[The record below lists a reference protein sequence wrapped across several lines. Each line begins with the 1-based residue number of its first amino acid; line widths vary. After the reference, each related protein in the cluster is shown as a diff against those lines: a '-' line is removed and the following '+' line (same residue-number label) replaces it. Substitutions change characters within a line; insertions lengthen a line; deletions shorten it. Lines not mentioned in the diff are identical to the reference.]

1 MGEACAKIHELFRDR
16 HRFSFPYREDEIP
29 DNGIYALFEEGE
41 EAHGNDRIVRF
52 GTHRGEGHLPG
63 RIEEHFVTENK
74 DRSIFRKNI
83 GRALLN
89 REDDPFLEDWNL
101 DLTSRAMREKHE
113 DRIDLEKQKQVE
125 GQVTDCIQHNFS
137 FSVLEVADAAN
148 RDQLESRLIAT
159 VSLCRAC
166 GPSESWLGRWSPK
179 RKIRENGL
187 WQEQHV
193 RDRELAVETA
203 EDFPGSGTSSG

>member
-1 MGEACAKIHELFRDR
+1 MDEACEKIHEIFRDR
-16 HRFSFPYREDEIP
+16 HRFGFPYQDSEIP
-29 DNGIYALFEEGE
+29 DNGIHALFEQGE
-41 EAHGNDRIVRF
+41 EAHGGDRIVRF
-52 GTHRGEGHLPG
+52 GTHRGEDQLPG

-113 DRIDLEKQKQVE
+113 DRINLERQACVE
-125 GQVTDCIQHNFS
+125 ERVSNCIQKYFS
-137 FSVLEVADAAN
+137 FSVLEVPDPAERN
-148 RDQLESRLIAT
+148 HLESRLIAT

-166 GPSESWLGRWSPK
+166 SPSDSWLGRRSPK
-179 RKIRENGL
+179 RKIRKGGL

-193 RDRELAVETA
+193 GDRELAMQDREILL
-203 EDFPGSGTSSG
+203 EMGTN